1 MEERIKIRSSFL
13 LFCFFE
19 IRSDKKTVS
28 FEKLKKSCQIPCNR
42 RGFVLF
48 YYGAVNYSLSFDA
61 RGCDTLGCIATQH
74 RVGFLVELAYYLK

>member
-1 MEERIKIRSSFL
+1 MTCQKRKHFHV
-13 LFCFFE
+13 
-19 IRSDKKTVS
+19 KN
-28 FEKLKKSCQIPCNR
+28 LKKQQQIPCNR

>member
-1 MEERIKIRSSFL
+1 MTYQKRKQFHR
-13 LFCFFE
+13 
-19 IRSDKKTVS
+19 KKT
-28 FEKLKKSCQIPCNR
+28 KKQQQIPCNR

>member
-1 MEERIKIRSSFL
+1 M
-13 LFCFFE
+13 
-19 IRSDKKTVS
+19 KKQQ
-28 FEKLKKSCQIPCNR
+28 QIPCNR
-42 RGFVLF
+42 RDFVLF

>member
-1 MEERIKIRSSFL
+1 MLKI
-13 LFCFFE
+13 
-19 IRSDKKTVS
+19 
-28 FEKLKKSCQIPCNR
+28 LKNSNKSLAIAW
-42 RGFVLF
+42 GFVLF

>member
-1 MEERIKIRSSFL
+1 MGHFYVRFTKDIIT
-13 LFCFFE
+13 FE
-19 IRSDKKTVS
+19 LQKTKKQQ
-28 FEKLKKSCQIPCNR
+28 QIPCNR

-74 RVGFLVELAYYLK
+74 RVGFLVELAYYFK